1 MKKYLLNT
9 YIISMPF
16 TSAFCISS
24 SLSWP
29 LIISSCCTLF
39 FILILLLGKKVS
51 IPSRKPFTLLIL
63 FLLAILVSFFIN
75 DVLFTPSALIFGKT
89 INHLFAYFAS
99 FINFYIVIVLLLNLN
114 RDKITPDS
122 IAEIITWVLVFSC
135 TFAIVE
141 FIAKN
146 IFSIDFDSIVPHPSV
161 EKMNALA
168 LGDIF
173 RSIRARGLSEEP
185 GHFAFMIDLFLPI
198 AIYYL
203 YFSPLCK
210 LSKSIKII
218 TLIIFIVTIILT
230 FSTAAF
236 FALPVGLFISFG
248 YFRKYLVTYFSKIII
263 AGIILFGS
271 AFVLDSYFPII
282 TQLAIDIDQKT
293 SNSGSM
299 DDRSLRSYLFQTYY
313 GKAPVLNKMVGYGPS
328 GYLRAGMEADSDSFL
343 VLYQTFIF
351 ESGIIGLLFF
361 IGFLWSILL
370 LIKHI
375 IFPLNFFLFFSFILG
390 IIHYFFVSNYWYP
403 WYWFICAY
411 ITYIGSLSEYKAS
424 VNYEEI

>member
-1 MKKYLLNT
+1 
-9 YIISMPF
+9 MPF

-39 FILILLLGKKVS
+39 LVFILFLGKKIN
-51 IPSRKPFTLLIL
+51 IPGRKSLTLLIL
-63 FLLAILVSFFIN
+63 FLLSILASFFIN
-75 DVLFTPSALIFGKT
+75 DILSPPNAFIFGKT
-89 INHLFAYFAS
+89 INHLFAYLAS
-99 FINFYIVIVLLLNLN
+99 FINFYLSTVLLLALN
-114 RDKITPDS
+114 KDTIDPDS
-122 IAEIITWVLVFSC
+122 IAELITWVLLFSC
-135 TFAIVE
+135 TFAIIE

-173 RSIRARGLSEEP
+173 RSVRARGLSEEP
-185 GHFAFMIDLFLPI
+185 GHFALMIDLFLPI

-203 YFSPLCK
+203 YFSIQCK
-210 LSKSIKII
+210 LSKAIKATIVV
-218 TLIIFIVTIILT
+218 TFFITIILT

-248 YFRKYLVTYFSKIII
+248 YFRKYLVAYFSKIII

-282 TQLAIDIDQKT
+282 TQLALDIDQKT

-313 GKAPVLNKMVGYGPS
+313 SKAPILNKMVGYGPS

-403 WYWFICAY
+403 WYWFICAF
-411 ITYIGSLSEYKAS
+411 ITYISSIPKFKT
-424 VNYEEI
+424 NIIYEEN